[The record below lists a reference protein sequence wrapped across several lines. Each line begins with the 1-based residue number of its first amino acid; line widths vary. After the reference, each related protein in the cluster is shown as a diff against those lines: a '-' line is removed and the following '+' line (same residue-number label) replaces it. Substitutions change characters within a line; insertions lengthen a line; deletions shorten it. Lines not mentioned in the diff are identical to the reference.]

1 MSYTFTNKGI
11 DIDKSIYYFKH
22 NKKNIDLIPEINNI
36 KANIESRISNENMNI
51 QNANQTLSNNYN
63 EAINRLE
70 NRELEEDEIFELIYP
85 IGSIYSSIDGT
96 NPNQLFSNSTWEEL
110 TFNLSDNQIINAYYN
125 TNDIEVTTATDGSKW
140 YKIYSHDSNAG
151 TTVFSSYENALKC
164 RENDKFSDLWLLLI
178 NTWPFLNENNE
189 FEFILQYYDKS
200 TDYNRWTQTS
210 NPFYYTQNAVEGYS
224 PIHVDWT
231 LNFGGLSRHNAAIN
245 SLTNCLLKG
254 QSGTGWYYAI
264 APYENY
270 KGGVPGPFIGSTATI
285 ITSRTYL
292 WIRIPKLENNNLV
305 SQKLNIKYYKRIS

>member
-70 NRELEEDEIFELIYP
+70 NLELEEDEIFELTYP

-164 RENDKFSDLWLLLI
+164 REIDKFSDLWLLLT

-210 NPFYYTQNAVEGYS
+210 NPFYYTQDAVEGYS

-254 QSGTGWYYAI
+254 YSGTNWYYAI
-264 APYENY
+264 APYDNY
-270 KGGVPGPFIGSTATI
+270 KDGVPGPYIGSTATI